1 MAYRKRMSQR
11 QQADA
16 QSGYT
21 LVELM
26 VSLAVG
32 VMVMGATAA
41 AYLSIS
47 ESQRSL
53 TEKSYA
59 AESARFAM
67 ETLGREIQNAG
78 FYPVNEVTPNTPV
91 TPLTPQSALPL
102 GSFATAAESNSATSP
117 EHLRSPVFGC
127 SSKKIDA
134 TKTTSVCVAHTS
146 ASPAV
151 DADTLVA
158 SYYTD
163 DDFGKDRGNNTDCAR
178 ATPAAVAGSNGKL
191 FFISN
196 SYTLTP
202 VTLKLEGN
210 TIKTFGLACAGSA
223 SPVNNYVPL
232 ITGIEQLRL
241 SYLVQGETTAQFKS
255 ANSVLAN
262 EWSKVIAVKVCLV
275 ARSLQNVR
283 LQASSYS
290 FKDCADATQTFA
302 TGIERKRYTQIFA
315 VKNATLATP

>member
-1 MAYRKRMSQR
+1 MAYRKHLSQR
-11 QQADA
+11 QQAAA

-32 VMVMGATAA
+32 VMVMGGAAA

-59 AESARFAM
+59 SESARFAM

-78 FYPVNEVTPNTPV
+78 FYPANEVPPT
-91 TPLTPQSALPL
+91 TPQSAVPI
-102 GSFATAAESNSATSP
+102 GSFATGAESNPATSP

-127 SSKKIDA
+127 SGKKIDA
-134 TKTTSVCVAHTS
+134 TKTTSVCVAHSST
-146 ASPAV
+146 SPAV

-178 ATPAAVAGSNGKL
+178 ATPAAVSDSNGKL

-232 ITGIEQLRL
+232 ITGIEQLRF

-255 ANSVLAN
+255 ADSVLAN
-262 EWSKVIAVKVCLV
+262 EWNRVIAVKVCLV

-290 FKDCADATQTFA
+290 FKDCADATQTFT

-315 VKNATLATP
+315 VKNSAFAAP

>member
-1 MAYRKRMSQR
+1 MAYRKHPSQK
-11 QQADA
+11 QQAVA

-32 VMVMGATAA
+32 VMVMGAAAA

-78 FYPVNEVTPNTPV
+78 FYPVNELASTS
-91 TPLTPQSALPL
+91 PLAPLNPQSAVPI
-102 GSFATAAESNSATSP
+102 GSFATAAESNPSTSP

-146 ASPAV
+146 ASPAI
-151 DADTLVA
+151 DSDTLVA

-283 LQASSYS
+283 LQASS
-290 FKDCADATQTFA
+290 
-302 TGIERKRYTQIFA
+302 
-315 VKNATLATP
+315 

>member
-1 MAYRKRMSQR
+1 
-11 QQADA
+11 
-16 QSGYT
+16 
-21 LVELM
+21 M

-32 VMVMGATAA
+32 VMVMGAAAA

-78 FYPVNEVTPNTPV
+78 FYPVNEVTPIT
-91 TPLTPQSALPL
+91 TATPQSALPI
-102 GSFATAAESNSATSP
+102 GSFATGAESNLATSP

-151 DADTLVA
+151 DSDTLVA

-262 EWSKVIAVKVCLV
+262 DWSKVIAVKVCLV

-283 LQASSYS
+283 LQASSYY

-302 TGIERKRYTQIFA
+302 TGIERKRYTQIFV

>member
-1 MAYRKRMSQR
+1 MAYRKHHSQK
-11 QQADA
+11 QQAA
-16 QSGYT
+16 TQSGYT

-32 VMVMGATAA
+32 VMVMGAAAA

-78 FYPVNEVTPNTPV
+78 FYPVNEVASTS
-91 TPLTPQSALPL
+91 PLTPQSAVAI
-102 GSFATAAESNSATSP
+102 GSFATAAESNPATSP

-146 ASPAV
+146 SSPAV

-255 ANSVLAN
+255 ANSVLVN
-262 EWSKVIAVKVCLV
+262 EWNKVIAVKVCLV

-315 VKNATLATP
+315 VKNSAFAAP

>member
-1 MAYRKRMSQR
+1 MAYRKHLSQR
-11 QQADA
+11 QQAVA

-32 VMVMGATAA
+32 VMVMGAAAA

-78 FYPVNEVTPNTPV
+78 FYPINEVTST
-91 TPLTPQSALPL
+91 TPLTPQSAVPM
-102 GSFATAAESNSATSP
+102 GSFATAAESNPATSP

-127 SSKKIDA
+127 SGKKIDA

-146 ASPAV
+146 TSPAV

-178 ATPAAVAGSNGKL
+178 ATPAAVSGSNGKL

-255 ANSVLAN
+255 ANSVLAT
-262 EWSKVIAVKVCLV
+262 EWNKVIAVKVCLV

-290 FKDCADATQTFA
+290 FKDCADATQTFT

>member
-1 MAYRKRMSQR
+1 MHGLTSISERSRAT
-11 QQADA
+11 A
-16 QSGYT
+16 QKGYT

-32 VMVMGATAA
+32 VMVMGAAAA

-78 FYPVNEVTPNTPV
+78 FYPVNEVTPIT
-91 TPLTPQSALPL
+91 TATPQSALPI
-102 GSFATAAESNSATSP
+102 GSFATGAESNLATSP

-146 ASPAV
+146 SSPAV

-158 SYYTD
+158 SFYTD

-262 EWSKVIAVKVCLV
+262 DWSKVIAVKVCLV

-283 LQASSYS
+283 LQASSYY

-302 TGIERKRYTQIFA
+302 TGIERKRYTQIFV

>member
-1 MAYRKRMSQR
+1 MPYRRRISQKRQAASQK
-11 QQADA
+11 
-16 QSGYT
+16 GYA
-21 LVELM
+21 LVELI

-32 VMVMGATAA
+32 VMVMGAAAA

-78 FYPVNEVTPNTPV
+78 FYPINEVTSTS
-91 TPLTPQSALPL
+91 PLTPQSAVPI
-102 GSFATAAESNSATSP
+102 GSFTTGSESNTETSP

-134 TKTTSVCVAHTS
+134 TKTTSVCIAHTS
-146 ASPAV
+146 YSPAV

-163 DDFGKDRGNNTDCAR
+163 DNFGKDRGNNTDCAR
-178 ATPAAVAGSNGKL
+178 ATPAAVSGSNGKL

-241 SYLVQGETTAQFKS
+241 SYLVQSETTTQFKS
-255 ANSVLAN
+255 ADSVLAT
-262 EWSKVIAVKVCLV
+262 EWNKVIAVKVCLV
-275 ARSLQNVR
+275 ALSLQNVR

-290 FKDCADATQTFA
+290 FKDCSDATQTFA
-302 TGIERKRYTQIFA
+302 NGIERKRYTQIFA